1 MAVVDGFDVDM
12 GTVGEA
18 LRLREL
24 VDLAYDGLAKLL
36 QGERDDAAAKAR
48 AAACE
53 RRVVGD
59 GAHSDPW
66 ATRLP
71 SNARPAAVASRT
83 CKRGHRWIWTR
94 SARQLWGNFGI
105 KDRSRQESQG
115 LDLVD
120 EILENRAASRRP
132 TANRAASRP
141 VDRQRTDLIR
151 GPCQA

>member
-1 MAVVDGFDVDM
+1 MTQAPSGSVAGRLAGRHLLLTGVTGF
-12 GTVGEA
+12 VGEA

-71 SNARPAAVASRT
+71 SNARPAAVA
-83 CKRGHRWIWTR
+83 H
-94 SARQLWGNFGI
+94 L
-105 KDRSRQESQG
+105 
-115 LDLVD
+115 
-120 EILENRAASRRP
+120 
-132 TANRAASRP
+132 
-141 VDRQRTDLIR
+141 
-151 GPCQA
+151 

>member
-1 MAVVDGFDVDM
+1 MAPGGSRAASRAGAHLLLSRKMLLDRSRRRLQHGGFVAVVDGFDVDM

-71 SNARPAAVASRT
+71 SNARPAAVA
-83 CKRGHRWIWTR
+83 H
-94 SARQLWGNFGI
+94 L
-105 KDRSRQESQG
+105 
-115 LDLVD
+115 
-120 EILENRAASRRP
+120 
-132 TANRAASRP
+132 
-141 VDRQRTDLIR
+141 
-151 GPCQA
+151 